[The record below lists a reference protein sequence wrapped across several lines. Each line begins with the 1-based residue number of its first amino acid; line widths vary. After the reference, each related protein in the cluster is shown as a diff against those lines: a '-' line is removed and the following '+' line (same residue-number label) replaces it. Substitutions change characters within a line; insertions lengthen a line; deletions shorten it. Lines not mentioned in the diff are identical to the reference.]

1 MMRRRGENFLER
13 KFPPRAPLSKN
24 FGKKKMDIKFL
35 KIQKTFFKK
44 FFGGVWGKAP
54 ISRLQKKTTKVLTNC
69 RKCVIIITQSTDDGC
84 SLPNMIKELTA

>member
-1 MMRRRGENFLER
+1 MRRRGGNFLER

-54 ISRLQKKTTKVLTNC
+54 TSPAENATKVLTNC

>member
-1 MMRRRGENFLER
+1 MMRRRGGNFLER

-44 FFGGVWGKAP
+44 FFGGVWGNAP
-54 ISRLQKKTTKVLTNC
+54 K
-69 RKCVIIITQSTDDGC
+69 
-84 SLPNMIKELTA
+84 